1 MSMASMGS
9 IWMAT
14 ARLMVIVSCPWC
26 SSERLVE
33 LAAQLAQQLGNVL
46 PAGVA
51 GRGKLQIMLAG
62 QDCRTH
68 VVEVRVQH
76 APLPPQAG
84 APRGAHQHGFQ
95 AGEGRSEERRVGK
108 EGGG

>member
-14 ARLMVIVSCPWC
+14 AILMVIVSCPWC

-51 GRGKLQIMLAG
+51 GRGKLQIMLEG
-62 QDCRTH
+62 PDCRTH
-68 VVEVRVQH
+68 VVEVRVKH
-76 APLPPQAG
+76 ARPPPPAG
-84 APRGAHQHGFQ
+84 TRQSVE
-95 AGEGRSEERRVGK
+95 AGTSVSGRLRIGWC
-108 EGGG
+108 